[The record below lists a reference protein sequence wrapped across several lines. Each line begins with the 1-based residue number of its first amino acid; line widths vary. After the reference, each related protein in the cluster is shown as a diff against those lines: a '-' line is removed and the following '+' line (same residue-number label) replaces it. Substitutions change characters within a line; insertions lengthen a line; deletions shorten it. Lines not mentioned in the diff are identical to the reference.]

1 MRAGGDKKING
12 KNILK
17 FIFNLLGDIFK
28 PILPAITAAGML
40 QGLLAL
46 ARAVTDSGFEES
58 SLYIL
63 LLSISQV
70 VFHYLPVLVGLS
82 AARIFGINAYISLAV
97 FLLLFYPEFLF
108 SIESE
113 GGLNVLGLTISDIDY
128 SSSVLP
134 AIFIVWSQKYVEKL
148 SQRLVPSLIEGVAA
162 PIINLAVTAGL
173 ALIVFGPLGNSIG
186 FILSSAI
193 QYIGSFAHWLVPTLL
208 GGLGIFAAMTGAH
221 YPLFPLMLEQLA
233 AQGYEDFFSAGMIAM
248 NISLAGA
255 TLAVV
260 LKNKDSALR
269 QYGISVFI
277 TALLGTSQPAIY
289 GIALKYRSALMGSI
303 LGGFA
308 GGLFAGL
315 TRFVAYGYVNP
326 GLAALPVYISPSG
339 DLANLIKGLTAMFIA
354 FLIAFLYVY
363 FFGKTNEKGSA
374 SI

>member
-1 MRAGGDKKING
+1 MQAGGDKKING

-46 ARAVTDSGFEES
+46 VRAVTDSSFEES

-63 LLSISQV
+63 LLSMSQV

-82 AARIFGINAYISLAV
+82 ATKIFGVNGYISLAV
-97 FLLLFYPEFLF
+97 LLLLFYPEFL
-108 SIESE
+108 SHVPAEASPNI
-113 GGLNVLGLTISDIDY
+113 LGLTLSEIDY
-128 SSSVLP
+128 SSTVFPAVL
-134 AIFIVWSQKYVEKL
+134 IVWSQKYVEKF
-148 SQRLVPSLIEGVAA
+148 SRRLVPSLIEGVAV
-162 PIINLAVTAGL
+162 PIINLVGTAGL
-173 ALIVFGPLGNSIG
+173 ALFIFGPLGNSIG
-186 FILSSAI
+186 FILSSVI

-208 GGLGIFAAMTGAH
+208 GGLGIFAVMTGAH

-233 AQGYEDFFSAGMIAM
+233 NQGYEDFFSAGMIAM

-260 LKNKDSALR
+260 LKNRDSALR
-269 QYGISVFI
+269 QYGISAFI

-308 GGLFAGL
+308 GGLFAGI
-315 TRFVAYGYVNP
+315 TRFAAYGYVNP

-339 DLANLIKGLTAMFIA
+339 DLTNLFKGLTAMSIA
-354 FLIAFLYVY
+354 FSISFLYVC
-363 FFGKTNEKGSA
+363 FFGQGSEK
-374 SI
+374 